1 MYQHELFLLNE
12 QVNHQWQFWRAGETF
27 IGLQKHERSQCMCC
41 SFFVSHLFFWK
52 TDPVRVQRRWEHQ
65 ASISLWWLLPS
76 EHPWQQF
83 LSTGVITAHAMLPT
97 QASEIRTW
105 KVWVEEGAVV
115 RSSCV
120 MLFATSVQ
128 HRWGTSMLLMG
139 HDFETAWTSPG
150 SLPPCFFLFLAIP
163 SCMIHIEQLLFNNWF
178 VQVRKIM
185 SI

>member
-1 MYQHELFLLNE
+1 MNKWITSDNFGELGRRLLDYKSMKGLSVCAAHFLLVTYSSGKLTQSVCRGGGNIRHPFPCDDFC
-12 QVNHQWQFWRAGETF
+12 HQSIPGSNFLVLESS
-27 IGLQKHERSQCMCC
+27 LLMQC
-41 SFFVSHLFFWK
+41 FLHR
-52 TDPVRVQRRWEHQ
+52 RVK
-65 ASISLWWLLPS
+65 
-76 EHPWQQF
+76 
-83 LSTGVITAHAMLPT
+83 
-97 QASEIRTW
+97 IRTW
-105 KVWVEEGAVV
+105 KVQVEEGAVV

-128 HRWGTSMLLMG
+128 HSWGSSMLLMG

-150 SLPPCFFLFLAIP
+150 SLPPCFLLFLAIP